1 MGSRKT
7 GRPSSDPKRLVLK
20 VRISEDD
27 KQKIDTI
34 QDKTNMS
41 KSDIVRKG
49 IDKVYQD
56 IKE

>member
-7 GRPSSDPKRLVLK
+7 GRPSSDPKRLELK

>member
-7 GRPSSDPKRLVLK
+7 GRPSSDPKRLELK

-56 IKE
+56 IRE

>member
-7 GRPSSDPKRLVLK
+7 GRPSSDPKRLELK

-34 QDKTNMS
+34 QDKTTMS

>member
-7 GRPSSDPKRLVLK
+7 GRPSSNPKRLELK

>member
-7 GRPSSDPKRLVLK
+7 GRPSSDPKRLELK

-56 IKE
+56 IKK